1 MGKTSK
7 QAKKAKGRVQYAAL
21 PFRLVGGGVEI
32 LLITS
37 RETRRWV
44 VPKGWPMKGLSPSA
58 AAAREALEE
67 AGIEG
72 SVAEH
77 AIGAFTYRKR
87 LRDGTSVDLLVDV
100 FPLQVATERAQ
111 WPEKDQRERRWFR
124 TDEAAEAVAEPE
136 LARLI
141 RGFGLAH
148 AIPQSPSR
156 A

>member
-1 MGKTSK
+1 MGKSSK
-7 QAKKAKGRVQYAAL
+7 QAKKAKGRLQYAAL
-21 PFRLVGGGVEI
+21 PFHLVEGGVEV

-44 VPKGWPMKGLSPSA
+44 VPKGWPMKNLSPSA
-58 AAAREALEE
+58 AAAREAFEE

-72 SVAEH
+72 SVAEG

-100 FPLQVATERAQ
+100 FPLQVTTERAQ

-148 AIPQSPSR
+148 ASP
-156 A
+156 